1 MSGAI
6 QCYDC
11 PTIYAGSVGFSKDST
26 SLAEKLEKEIRSRWE
41 DVSMGYPLEETKE
54 AVIRLFTESSQP
66 DWDGYGASPVTSG
79 ALAEALKLIE
89 LLPRASVPMPEV
101 SAHPNGEIGLE
112 WRTARRMVF
121 IVSVGG
127 KQKINYA
134 GLFGDEKI
142 NGSAYFGESLPS
154 RVIENLRGLYRQ

>member
-1 MSGAI
+1 
-6 QCYDC
+6 
-11 PTIYAGSVGFSKDST
+11 
-26 SLAEKLEKEIRSRWE
+26 LAEKLKKEIRSRWE
-41 DVSMGYPLEETKE
+41 DVSIGYPLEETEE
-54 AVIRLFTESSQP
+54 AVIRLFAESSQP

-89 LLPRASVPMPEV
+89 LLPRSSVPMPEV

-112 WRTARRMVF
+112 WRTGRRMVF

-142 NGSAYFGESLPS
+142 NGSAYFGDSLPS

>member
-11 PTIYAGSVGFSKDST
+11 PTIYNGSVGFSTDSNN
-26 SLAEKLEKEIRSRWE
+26 LAKKLEKEIRNRWE
-41 DVSMGYPLEETKE
+41 DVSIGYPVEETKE
-54 AVIRLFTESSQP
+54 TVIRLFVESSQP
-66 DWDGYGASPVTSG
+66 DWDGYGALPVTTG
-79 ALAEALKLIE
+79 ALAEVLKLIE
-89 LLPRASVPMPEV
+89 LLPRLSVPMPEV

-112 WRTARRMVF
+112 WRTGRRMVF

-134 GLFGDEKI
+134 ALW
-142 NGSAYFGESLPS
+142 
-154 RVIENLRGLYRQ
+154 RR